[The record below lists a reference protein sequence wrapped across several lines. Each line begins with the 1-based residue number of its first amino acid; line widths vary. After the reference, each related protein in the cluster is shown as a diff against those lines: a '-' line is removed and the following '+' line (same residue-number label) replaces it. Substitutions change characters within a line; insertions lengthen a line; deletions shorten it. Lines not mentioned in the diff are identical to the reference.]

1 MLRIYFFK
9 AKGKSTMAATIT
21 VVAGNETSATHRARI
36 WCMEHELDA
45 TTLVLQETS
54 IFDPPCV
61 VHGWD
66 GDY

>member
-9 AKGKSTMAATIT
+9 AKGKAMAATIT
-21 VVAGNETSATHRARI
+21 VVAGSETSATHQARA
-36 WCMEHELDA
+36 WCKMHELDA
-45 TTLVLQETS
+45 TSLELQETD